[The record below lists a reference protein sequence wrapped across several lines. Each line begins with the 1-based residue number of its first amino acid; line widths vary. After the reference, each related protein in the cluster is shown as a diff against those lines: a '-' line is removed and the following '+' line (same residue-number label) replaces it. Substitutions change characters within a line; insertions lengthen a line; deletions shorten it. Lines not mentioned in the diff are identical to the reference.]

1 MRNRT
6 DYIQGIG
13 FVYYDDKGNRYVFDS
28 KQEVDQFI
36 NELKVKKKKDLEK
49 EKRKKEL
56 FFQPQIELLHRKGI
70 GK

>member
-1 MRNRT
+1 MKSRT

-13 FVYYDDKGNRYVFDS
+13 FVYYDEKGHRYVFDD
-28 KQEVDQFI
+28 KREMDQFI
-36 NELKVKKKKDLEK
+36 NELKEKKKKDLEK
-49 EKRKKEL
+49 EEKKRKL